1 MDKILLKQKI
11 GKWNDACRFLKGHQ
25 ADLST
30 AEWSAVE
37 LLADFWRMRKFDDE
51 LVEESKEL
59 IATLVAADKL
69 HSNNRDII
77 TWSKE
82 FRGIAKTM
90 YTESAANFAE
100 FQAAM
105 RAFAQEH
112 APRQRAPQPQQPRPT
127 PPPPRPQP
135 RPTPPPPRPQPQP
148 RPAPAPQ
155 PRPRATLRIAEV
167 RFRNV
172 DRQGNPAG
180 SGSVDG
186 SEPIL
191 YLRPVVNCHILEPSD
206 DKDIWYKI
214 FTPGG
219 RLLGSSASR
228 AGFTWHG
235 VVSGRQ
241 GGWTSL
247 GGFGNDDGSTFA
259 ERGRYRVEFYEGDV
273 KLYETSLLIDGGAAG
288 GASGGSAARRPQPV
302 ANIRITAADFFE
314 TDGGNQVFGRAR
326 DGFATRLRY
335 VCPEITYTVLRPT
348 GDKDVWYKIYK
359 PGGTLMIAVEG
370 REGFT
375 WKGKVN
381 GRTGG
386 TVSLGAFGDKD
397 GTAFNEV
404 GWYRVEF
411 YENDVKVFESRFY
424 VAAAPARPEPRQEMP
439 PIEIPPQPQSPR
451 EDDAFDRF
459 QRKRRRRRW
468 LIVAAV
474 VGVIWF
480 LSDWGPVFSV
490 LLSSFDGQAD
500 TAEAP
505 TVAESAYV
513 FADKLV
519 LRSSKEAGSTTNQRA
534 VLAYGTEVG
543 VESDSAGWSQVR
555 ANGRSGYVA
564 SDYLLSAEDFRLLDG
579 VFADKASREVV
590 NDTKARLAL
599 LDFLKRKNLATD
611 GGKVR
616 LKAFGE
622 EDERDDVCWKLE
634 LIDGRVS
641 RCFGFVLTVEGTE
654 ERPWAVYLVAKDKD
668 MRMLDEGVVTERGSL
683 QGITY
688 DSRTGRW
695 TCRIGR

>member
-1 MDKILLKQKI
+1 M
-11 GKWNDACRFLKGHQ
+11 
-25 ADLST
+25 
-30 AEWSAVE
+30 
-37 LLADFWRMRKFDDE
+37 
-51 LVEESKEL
+51 
-59 IATLVAADKL
+59 
-69 HSNNRDII
+69 
-77 TWSKE
+77 
-82 FRGIAKTM
+82 
-90 YTESAANFAE
+90 
-100 FQAAM
+100 
-105 RAFAQEH
+105 
-112 APRQRAPQPQQPRPT
+112 
-127 PPPPRPQP
+127 
-135 RPTPPPPRPQPQP
+135 
-148 RPAPAPQ
+148 
-155 PRPRATLRIAEV
+155 
-167 RFRNV
+167 
-172 DRQGNPAG
+172 
-180 SGSVDG
+180 
-186 SEPIL
+186 
-191 YLRPVVNCHILEPSD
+191 
-206 DKDIWYKI
+206 
-214 FTPGG
+214 
-219 RLLGSSASR
+219 
-228 AGFTWHG
+228 
-235 VVSGRQ
+235 
-241 GGWTSL
+241 
-247 GGFGNDDGSTFA
+247 
-259 ERGRYRVEFYEGDV
+259 
-273 KLYETSLLIDGGAAG
+273 
-288 GASGGSAARRPQPV
+288 
-302 ANIRITAADFFE
+302 
-314 TDGGNQVFGRAR
+314 
-326 DGFATRLRY
+326 
-335 VCPEITYTVLRPT
+335 
-348 GDKDVWYKIYK
+348 
-359 PGGTLMIAVEG
+359 
-370 REGFT
+370 
-375 WKGKVN
+375 
-381 GRTGG
+381 
-386 TVSLGAFGDKD
+386 
-397 GTAFNEV
+397 
-404 GWYRVEF
+404 
-411 YENDVKVFESRFY
+411 
-424 VAAAPARPEPRQEMP
+424 
-439 PIEIPPQPQSPR
+439 
-451 EDDAFDRF
+451 
-459 QRKRRRRRW
+459 
-468 LIVAAV
+468 IVAAV

-590 NDTKARLAL
+590 NDTKERLAL

>member
-1 MDKILLKQKI
+1 MAFTLLM
-11 GKWNDACRFLKGHQ
+11 
-25 ADLST
+25 T
-30 AEWSAVE
+30 
-37 LLADFWRMRKFDDE
+37 
-51 LVEESKEL
+51 
-59 IATLVAADKL
+59 
-69 HSNNRDII
+69 
-77 TWSKE
+77 
-82 FRGIAKTM
+82 
-90 YTESAANFAE
+90 
-100 FQAAM
+100 
-105 RAFAQEH
+105 
-112 APRQRAPQPQQPRPT
+112 
-127 PPPPRPQP
+127 
-135 RPTPPPPRPQPQP
+135 
-148 RPAPAPQ
+148 
-155 PRPRATLRIAEV
+155 
-167 RFRNV
+167 
-172 DRQGNPAG
+172 
-180 SGSVDG
+180 
-186 SEPIL
+186 
-191 YLRPVVNCHILEPSD
+191 
-206 DKDIWYKI
+206 
-214 FTPGG
+214 
-219 RLLGSSASR
+219 
-228 AGFTWHG
+228 
-235 VVSGRQ
+235 
-241 GGWTSL
+241 
-247 GGFGNDDGSTFA
+247 
-259 ERGRYRVEFYEGDV
+259 
-273 KLYETSLLIDGGAAG
+273 
-288 GASGGSAARRPQPV
+288 GSA
-302 ANIRITAADFFE
+302 
-314 TDGGNQVFGRAR
+314 GR
-326 DGFATRLRY
+326 
-335 VCPEITYTVLRPT
+335 
-348 GDKDVWYKIYK
+348 KD
-359 PGGTLMIAVEG
+359 
-370 REGFT
+370 FT
-375 WKGKVN
+375 WKGEVD
-381 GRTGG
+381 GRKGG
-386 TVSLGAFGDKD
+386 TAPLFAFGSNKFQ
-397 GTAFNEV
+397 AFNEV

-480 LSDWGPVFSV
+480 LSDWGPVFSI

-590 NDTKARLAL
+590 NDTKERLAL

-668 MRMLDEGVVTERGSL
+668 MRMLHEGVVTERGSL
-683 QGITY
+683 QGLTY